1 VARGAGTVTSEKDR
15 EAFAKAM
22 QGVKRMQ
29 PVERALES
37 KRPPAKVR
45 NSRTAGVDLLTE
57 SLNAPNLMDSIE
69 QLGEEIV
76 FRRSKLPEK
85 VFRQLRKGRFSIE
98 AEADLH
104 GLTVPQA
111 KLHLREFICESVEYR
126 LGCVRVIHGKGLGSG
141 PGGPV
146 LKGKVQRW
154 LAQWDEVLAFVTA
167 LARDGGSGAVYV
179 LLQRR

>member
-1 VARGAGTVTSEKDR
+1 MTSEKDQ

-22 QGVKRMQ
+22 RGVKRLR
-29 PVERALES
+29 PVERAAEP
-37 KRPPAKVR
+37 KRPQATAR
-45 NSRTAGVDLLTE
+45 NSRATRSQLLIE
-57 SLNAPNLMDSIE
+57 SLNTPDLADAIE
-69 QLGEEIV
+69 QLGEEIA
-76 FRRSKLPEK
+76 FRRPGLPEK
-85 VFRQLRKGRFSIE
+85 IFRRLRRGRFSIE

-104 GLTVPQA
+104 GLTVPEA
-111 KLHLREFICESVEYR
+111 KVQLREFICESTEYG

-146 LKGKVQRW
+146 LKGNVQRW

-179 LLQRR
+179 LLRRR